1 MGFELKSFDLPTP
14 SDDDIADILEE
25 DDHVR
30 TNPLLQ
36 YEHSMSAT
44 RTQRT
49 TLMEDVRKATDQFTA
64 DQRALYDEFYD
75 AVDKHRGGVFF
86 LDAPGGTGKSF
97 VLQTLL
103 RRIRASQHVALAV
116 ASSGIAANNY
126 ELPHTA
132 HNAFKIPVE
141 GVLEPGTTLFAANSD
156 RGELMLSARLV
167 VWDEASMS
175 LGDHIQ
181 AVDSTMRDISGIDE
195 PFGGRCVFIFAGD
208 WRQTLP
214 VVPPGTRAQVIE
226 ACLKHTALVLSFFIN
241 PIGASDQAWG
251 AIATIRV
258 LVPEP

>member
-1 MGFELKSFDLPTP
+1 M
-14 SDDDIADILEE
+14 
-25 DDHVR
+25 
-30 TNPLLQ
+30 
-36 YEHSMSAT
+36 
-44 RTQRT
+44 
-49 TLMEDVRKATDQFTA
+49 
-64 DQRALYDEFYD
+64 
-75 AVDKHRGGVFF
+75 
-86 LDAPGGTGKSF
+86 
-97 VLQTLL
+97 
-103 RRIRASQHVALAV
+103 
-116 ASSGIAANNY
+116 ASSGIATNNY

-132 HNAFKIPVE
+132 QNAFKIPVE
-141 GVLEPGTTLFAANSD
+141 GVLEPGTTLFASSSD
-156 RGELMLSARLV
+156 WGELMLSARLV
-167 VWDEASMS
+167 VWDASAS
-175 LGDHIQ
+175 LGAHVQ